1 MTEDSQQ
8 ISVSELLKRNGQQ
21 VESRG
26 GRRRRGVAGGIS
38 VAELTGEIPVV
49 RDPSESRALESEP
62 EPEPAAPE
70 PSRTPAQAAPSARA
84 GERTAAAKA
93 PSDDSDNDDDDDEPI
108 ASRPAGRGRAVVSG
122 GTSRDHQGT
131 WVSRAVRQ
139 EPPAPAAAAPTPAPT
154 VAAPVVKKPEPAP
167 TVAALRVTP
176 APKTETPAKPGT
188 TAEAEPAAKSGAP
201 AKPEVPAKSGTPAKP
216 GTAAK
221 TSAAEASNGA
231 ETSNGAATSN
241 GGSKFVKTPKPGAPA
256 KAKPEPALLSGST
269 LAGDLMRQSRDSDA
283 ANAAEETDLIEAA
296 TDEADTDRREDDAE
310 KPETP
315 RRSRKEAKAEKAEAA
330 KAGKKDEAG
339 ENSTREWAVLIGQG
353 VVAVIAGA
361 LLFKGFEKLW
371 DVFPWVALILALLV
385 IVGLVAMVRILRR
398 TDDITSFVIA
408 VVVGM
413 IVTLGPLAFM
423 LASG

>member
-62 EPEPAAPE
+62 EPEPAAPG
-70 PSRTPAQAAPSARA
+70 PSQPPAPAAPSARA
-84 GERTAAAKA
+84 DERTAAFEA
-93 PSDDSDNDDDDDEPI
+93 PADDSDEDDDEPI

-131 WVSRAVRQ
+131 WVSRAVRK
-139 EPPAPAAAAPTPAPT
+139 EPSAPEAAAPTPAPT
-154 VAAPVVKKPEPAP
+154 VATPVVKKAEPAP
-167 TVAALRVTP
+167 TVAAPRVTP
-176 APKTETPAKPGT
+176 APKTDTPTKPDATAK
-188 TAEAEPAAKSGAP
+188 AEPAAKSD
-201 AKPEVPAKSGTPAKP
+201 TPAKP
-216 GTAAK
+216 DAPAKTKTLVKSGTAAK
-221 TSAAEASNGA
+221 AGPAAA
-231 ETSNGAATSN
+231 
-241 GGSKFVKTPKPGAPA
+241 SKFVKTPKPEAPV

-283 ANAAEETDLIEAA
+283 ANAAEQTDLLEAA
-296 TDEADTDRREDDAE
+296 TGEADTE
-310 KPETP
+310 KRDGDTQKSDTP